1 MTEWKDLR
9 ARAVAS
15 GLDESHIAEYKKR
28 MLAEVRAY
36 KLAELRSASGLNQT
50 AVAERIGVSQA
61 RVSQIESGDLEHTE
75 LCTLRAFVRALGG
88 ELEVSYK
95 IGDERF
101 TLE

>member
-1 MTEWKDLR
+1 MKWREVRNR
-9 ARAVAS
+9 ALLL
-15 GLDESHIAEYKKR
+15 GLDESQMAEHKKR

-36 KLAELRSASGLNQT
+36 RLAELRSASGLNQT

-75 LCTLRAFVRALGG
+75 LGTLRAFVRALGG

-95 IGDERF
+95 IGEERF
-101 TLE
+101 TLG